1 MRLAVPIMFG
11 LVSIILFN
19 VVDTFYIGM
28 LGAEPLAAV
37 SFTFPVVYVVMSVAF
52 GLGIGTSA
60 VIAHAIGEGDE
71 HRVRRLTTDGLILTL
86 GVVLSIA
93 LAGLLSIEP
102 LFRALGASTRLLPL
116 IRDYMGIWYGGIGLL
131 VIPIIG
137 NSAIR
142 ATGDTKT
149 PSIVMMTA
157 GGVNALLDPF
167 LIFGIGPFPRMEL
180 SGAALSTVASYTIAF
195 AAAFWMLARREGM
208 IDFSIPR
215 FPAMLRSWEEILHIG
230 LPAAGTNVLV
240 PLSNGILTRIVS
252 GFGAPA
258 VAAFGVGQRV
268 ESLSMIGL
276 MALSSVLTP
285 FVGQNWG
292 AGKRVRVRQGISA
305 SIRFSLYWGGGGF
318 LLLALLA
325 DPIARVFTNDPAV
338 AALIVAYLR
347 IVPVSYGFFGI
358 ILVTNAAFNALRKPL
373 KATLLI
379 VIRLFLLAI
388 PLAWVGAH
396 LWGEGGVF
404 SGICVANLL
413 AGATAW
419 GWITRQSRLG

>member
-71 HRVRRLTTDGLILTL
+71 HRVRRLTTDGLTLTL

-358 ILVTNAAFNALRKPL
+358 ILVTNAAF
-373 KATLLI
+373 
-379 VIRLFLLAI
+379 
-388 PLAWVGAH
+388 
-396 LWGEGGVF
+396 
-404 SGICVANLL
+404 
-413 AGATAW
+413 
-419 GWITRQSRLG
+419 